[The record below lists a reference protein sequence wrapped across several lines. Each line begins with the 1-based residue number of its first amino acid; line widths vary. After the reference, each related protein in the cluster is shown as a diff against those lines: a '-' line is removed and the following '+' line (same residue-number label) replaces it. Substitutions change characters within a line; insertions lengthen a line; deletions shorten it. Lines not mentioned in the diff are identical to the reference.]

1 MATVKFFCQ
10 GCNAEREEI
19 EHKEAAE
26 KWKFAT
32 LTRRSPMPKIQG
44 RKTTSHTDIER
55 IKYIQRTL
63 TDLHRLARKVRMPK
77 AAKQIGQA
85 IRSVDSARRYAERQ
99 WHATLQK
106 RLNADPMYRRWKK
119 VLVPINRPEDRANV
133 GGDLSEYL
141 TTRFIRKEIEE

>member
-1 MATVKFFCQ
+1 
-10 GCNAEREEI
+10 
-19 EHKEAAE
+19 
-26 KWKFAT
+26 
-32 LTRRSPMPKIQG
+32 MPKILG

-63 TDLHRLARKVRMPK
+63 TDLHRLARKVRIPK

-85 IRSVDSARRYAERQ
+85 IRSVDSARRFAERQ

-119 VLVPINRPEDRANV
+119 ALVPINRPEDRANV